1 MAQGTIGVNILSNV
15 VGIGGSNVGAFG
27 DIIAVSPTPEVQ
39 LDFIYGINTRTAST
53 AINTTGVATT
63 SLGRLALSTGI
74 GAAGSAELRSSR
86 VARYRAGQGMLA
98 RFTAVWDGA
107 TADCTQVVG
116 VGSATTGYFFG
127 FDGVTFGISIRK
139 GSIDTWTT
147 QANWNGD
154 KCDGTGASGFTWDK
168 TKGNV
173 MQIVYPFLGYGNIN
187 FWVLNPATSE
197 WILCH
202 TIRYANSSALIQVDN
217 PSFPFFAKV
226 VNTGST
232 TDRTMYVA
240 SVLVSVTGQIRYLTA
255 SWGVA
260 NLKTTISTE
269 TNILSLRN
277 ATTYNGTTNTGTM
290 LLRSVSVSSDG
301 GNGSALLTIKRA
313 VTLGGSPA
321 FAAISGT
328 TADSGVT
335 ITSGL
340 SVASFDTA
348 GTTVTGGQQVFN
360 ITLARNGDS
369 TVDLL
374 PYEIEVQ
381 PGETY
386 TFSVTAQA
394 SADIRVAVNW
404 NEDL

>member
-1 MAQGTIGVNILSNV
+1 MSQGTIGVNILSNV

-27 DIIAVSPTPEVQ
+27 DIVTADLHPQVQ
-39 LDFIYGINTRTAST
+39 LDFIYGINSRTATT
-53 AINTTGVATT
+53 AVTTTGVATT
-63 SLGRLALSTGI
+63 NLSRLSLSTGT
-74 GAAGSAELRSSR
+74 GAAGAAELKSSKI
-86 VARYRAGQGMLA
+86 ARYRAGQGMLA

-107 TADCTQVVG
+107 TASCTQVAG
-116 VGSATTGYFFG
+116 VGGTGTGYFFG
-127 FDGVTFGISIRK
+127 FDGVTFGVSIRK
-139 GSIDTWTT
+139 GGTDTWTT

-187 FWVLNPATSE
+187 FWVLNPATGS

-202 TIRYANSSALIQVDN
+202 TIRYANSSELIQVDN
-217 PSFPFFAKV
+217 PSFAFFARV

-232 TDRTMYVA
+232 TNRTMYVA
-240 SVLVSVTGQIRYLTA
+240 SVMVAVTGNQSYLTA
-255 SWGVA
+255 SWGTA
-260 NLKTTISTE
+260 NLKTSVTTE

-277 ATTYNGTTNTGTM
+277 ATTYNTLANTGVM
-290 LLRSVSVSSDG
+290 LLRSLSVSSDG
-301 GNGSALLTIKRA
+301 GNGSALLTLKRA

-340 SVASFDTA
+340 SVASVDTA
-348 GTTVTGGQQVFN
+348 GTTITGGQQVFN

-369 TVDLL
+369 TVDLM

-386 TFSVTAQA
+386 TFSVTVQA
-394 SADIRVAVNW
+394 AADIRVAVNW
-404 NEDL
+404 FEDL

>member
-1 MAQGTIGVNILSNV
+1 MTQGTVGVNILSNV
-15 VGIGGSNVGAFG
+15 VGIGGSNVSAFG
-27 DIIAVSPTPEVQ
+27 DIIAVDPTPEVQ

-53 AINTTGVATT
+53 AIVTTGVATT
-63 SLGRLALSTGI
+63 SLGRLSLSTGT

-86 VARYRAGQGMLA
+86 IARYRAGEGMLA

-107 TADCTQVVG
+107 TASCTQVVG
-116 VGSATTGYFFG
+116 VGSAVTGYFFG
-127 FDGVTFGISIRK
+127 FDGVTFGVSIRK
-139 GSIDTWTT
+139 GSSDTWTT

-187 FWVLNPATSE
+187 FWVQNPATSE

-226 VNTGST
+226 INTGST
-232 TDRTMYVA
+232 TNRTMFVGSA
-240 SVLVSVTGQIRYLTA
+240 LVSVTGKIRYLTA

-277 ATTYNGTTNTGTM
+277 ATTYNGITNTGTM
-290 LLRSVSVSSDG
+290 FLRSVSVSSDG
-301 GNGSALLTIKRA
+301 GNGSALLTLKRS
-313 VTLGGSPA
+313 VTLGGVPV
-321 FAAISGT
+321 FTTISGT
-328 TADSGVT
+328 SGDNGVT

-340 SVASFDTA
+340 SIASFDVA

-374 PYEIEVQ
+374 PYELEVQ

-386 TFSVTAQA
+386 TLSVTAQA
-394 SADIRVAVNW
+394 SADIRVAINW